1 MLSSSLMYLSKWQE
15 MCKDTAASLTSLCL
29 YPRTVFSG
37 QHGGELPLTPTQ
49 AGARGTS
56 LCKNIS

>member
-1 MLSSSLMYLSKWQE
+1 MLNSSLMYLLKWQE

-29 YPRTVFSG
+29 YPLFSG
-37 QHGGELPLTPTQ
+37 QHRGELPLTPTQ

-56 LCKNIS
+56 FCKSIS